1 MLHLLKTIPV
11 THKMTEFIASL
22 KLITFYWCMFFFTC
36 PCWLTCTAVNEGWM
50 ILQVHLA
57 KITLVK
63 RPFRNSAGS
72 WGEFQILTKIWDF
85 CMDFEPYFKVHSL
98 ISVHPKSI
106 ILGQMTNIIF
116 NMIFHV
122 VVSVY
127 RFIKIWNLPQF
138 PAEFRN
144 RQLVCFFD
152 I

>member
-1 MLHLLKTIPV
+1 MLRLLKTIPV

-22 KLITFYWCMFFFTC
+22 KLITFYWWCMFFFTC

-85 CMDFEPYFKVHSL
+85 VW
-98 ISVHPKSI
+98 
-106 ILGQMTNIIF
+106 IF
-116 NMIFHV
+116 NHI
-122 VVSVY
+122 S
-127 RFIKIWNLPQF
+127 RFIAWSLFIPK
-138 PAEFRN
+138 ASY
-144 RQLVCFFD
+144 LVKWPILLFLTWSFMWWCRFIDLLKFETCPNFLLNFGTGN
-152 I
+152 